1 MKIYLPQI
9 IGTVM
14 SLILLFTTIYLIYT
28 RKLKSEFGL
37 LWLFLGLFLFI
48 ISIWRD
54 FLIFITKLFG
64 FMTPA
69 TTLYFF
75 GIFFAVYLNFI
86 FSIRY
91 SKILDNLTTLAKKL
105 AFLVE
110 EFDELKKNIESHS

>member
-9 IGTVM
+9 IGTIM
-14 SLILLFTTIYLIYT
+14 SLLLIFTTIYLIYT
-28 RKLKSEFGL
+28 KKLKSEFGL

-86 FSIRY
+86 FSIRL
-91 SKILDNLTTLAKKL
+91 SKVLDNLTTLARKL

-110 EFDELKKNIESHS
+110 EFDELKKNIKTPS

>member
-9 IGTVM
+9 IGTTM
-14 SLILLFTTIYLIYT
+14 SLVLISTTVFLIYK

-37 LWLFLGLFLFI
+37 FWLFLGLFLFI

-64 FMTPA
+64 FQTPA

-75 GIFFAVYLNFI
+75 GIFFAIYLHFI
-86 FSIRY
+86 SSIRL
-91 SKILDNLTTLAKKL
+91 SKILNNLTILARKL
-105 AFLVE
+105 AFLVN
-110 EFDELKKNIESHS
+110 EFDEFKKRNK

>member
-9 IGTVM
+9 IGIVM
-14 SLILLFTTIYLIYT
+14 SLLLIFTTIYLIYT

-37 LWLFLGLFLFI
+37 FWLFLSLFLFI
-48 ISIWRD
+48 ISIWND

-69 TTLYFF
+69 TALYFF
-75 GIFFAVYLNFI
+75 GIFFAIYLNFI
-86 FSIRY
+86 FSIRL
-91 SKILDNLTTLAKKL
+91 SKVLDNLTILARKL

-110 EFDELKKNIESHS
+110 EFDELKKNIKTPS

>member
-14 SLILLFTTIYLIYT
+14 SLLLFFATIYLIYT

-37 LWLFLGLFLFI
+37 LWLFLALFLFI
-48 ISIWRD
+48 ISIWND
-54 FLIFITKLFG
+54 FLKFITKLFG

-86 FSIRY
+86 FSIKL
-91 SKILDNLTTLAKKL
+91 SKVLDNLTTLARKL

-110 EFDELKKNIESHS
+110 EFDELKKNIKTPS

>member
-9 IGTVM
+9 IGTII
-14 SLILLFTTIYLIYT
+14 SLILIFITICLIYT
-28 RKLKSEFGL
+28 RKLESEFGL

-48 ISIWRD
+48 ISIWND
-54 FLIFITKLFG
+54 FLMFITKLFG

-75 GIFFAVYLNFI
+75 GIFFVIYLNFI
-86 FSIRY
+86 FSIRF
-91 SKILDNLTTLAKKL
+91 SKILDNLTTLARKL

-110 EFDELKKNIESHS
+110 EFNEYKKKK

>member
-14 SLILLFTTIYLIYT
+14 SLLLIFTTIYLIYT

-91 SKILDNLTTLAKKL
+91 SKILDNITTLAKKL